1 MFKQHRNFFYDI
13 MKIKNWDV
21 FVFII
26 LYHVLLVA
34 LIPAAIA
41 SSSWSAVAFFLIT
54 YIIGGM
60 SITVGYHRLY
70 AHKAYSASPF
80 FEWCVLL
87 GSGLSLQMSALK
99 WSHDHR
105 IHHNHVDSDKD
116 PYSIKKGFWYAHVLW
131 LFDYRRRY
139 DASLISDLLKNPRV
153 VLQDRY
159 YGLLTVGINLAVF
172 GIGCLF
178 MSPLASFYFG
188 VLLRMAL
195 IHHSTWFINSLCHTF
210 GSKTYARELSAVD
223 NALLALLTFGEGYH
237 NYHHAFAAD
246 YRNGIRWYHFDP
258 SKWTIWIAS
267 KLGMAKKLRVIN
279 DVALQKALVLKD
291 KKMMLEHLEKDM
303 DAVAAELK
311 AKLEELSAAFEETA
325 AAIMLKVRDLK
336 QASGGQSKAIQG
348 ELNGLRASLKQT
360 WNEWLTLTKQVARE
374 YELAH

>member
-1 MFKQHRNFFYDI
+1 
-13 MKIKNWDV
+13 MKIKNWDI
-21 FVFII
+21 FLFIVIYHIAI
-26 LYHVLLVA
+26 LA
-34 LIPAAIA
+34 CIPAAISAA
-41 SSSWSAVAFFLIT
+41 SWGAAALFLIT

-70 AHKAYSASPF
+70 AHKAYAANPF

-87 GSGLSLQMSALK
+87 GSALSMEMSALK

-105 IHHNHVDSDKD
+105 IHHNHVDTDKD

-131 LFDYRRRY
+131 LFDYQRDY
-139 DASLISDLLKNPRV
+139 QPSLIPDLLKNPRV

-159 YGLLTVGINLAVF
+159 YGLFVVGVNLAVF

-178 MSPLASFYFG
+178 MSPFASFYFG
-188 VLLRMAL
+188 VLLRMAM
-195 IHHSTWFINSLCHTF
+195 IHHSTWFINSLCHTI

-223 NALLALLTFGEGYH
+223 NALLALVTFGEGYH

-258 SKWTIWIAS
+258 SKWTIWLAS
-267 KLGMAKKLRVIN
+267 KLGMADKLRVIN

-291 KKMMLEHLEKDM
+291 KKMIIEHLEEEM

-311 AKLEELSAAFEETA
+311 AKLEEVSAAFEDKA
-325 AAIMLKVRDLK
+325 AAIMLKARELK
-336 QASGGQSKAIQG
+336 QASEDQKKSIQQELKAQ
-348 ELNGLRASLKQT
+348 RASLKVT
-360 WNEWLTLTKQVARE
+360 WNEWIALTKQAARD

>member
-1 MFKQHRNFFYDI
+1 
-13 MKIKNWDV
+13 MKIKNWDI
-21 FVFII
+21 FAFIV
-26 LYHVLLVA
+26 LYHVLILA

-41 SSSWSAVAFFLIT
+41 AASWGAIILFLIT

-70 AHKAYSASPF
+70 AHKAYAANAF

-87 GSGLSLQMSALK
+87 GSALSMEMSALK

-105 IHHNHVDSDKD
+105 IHHNHVDTDKD

-131 LFDYRRRY
+131 LFDYQRDY
-139 DASLISDLLKNPRV
+139 QPSLVPDLLKNPRV
-153 VLQDRY
+153 MLQDRY
-159 YGLLTVGINLAVF
+159 YGVFVVVVNLAVF

-178 MSPLASFYFG
+178 VSPFASFYFG
-188 VLLRMAL
+188 VLLRMAM
-195 IHHSTWFINSLCHTF
+195 IHHSTWFINSLCHTI
-210 GSKTYARELSAVD
+210 GSRTYARELSAVD

-258 SKWTIWIAS
+258 SKWTIWLAS
-267 KLGMAKKLRVIN
+267 KLGMTEKLRVIN

-291 KKMMLEHLEKDM
+291 KKMIIEHLEEEM

-311 AKLEELSAAFEETA
+311 VKLEEVSAVFEEKA
-325 AAIMLKVRDLK
+325 AAIMLKARELK
-336 QASGGQSKAIQG
+336 QASDDQRQAIQQ
-348 ELNGLRASLKQT
+348 ELKAQRASLKVT
-360 WNEWLTLTKQVARE
+360 WNEWIVLTKQVARD